1 MEYHIQKNG
10 ANSYSIKD
18 DNDKVIARDIESR
31 EKAEAVIKEIKKG
44 GIYGDAA
51 AQKLAEKTQEK
62 SGSYFANWNG
72 ERFTVGTKK
81 NNDPKSYPITGGQ
94 GYDYALQ
101 YVTEANNRLQA
112 RDRAQDDAQYSAGGT
127 ARDDQLEH
135 QNSINVGNEIEKGEN
150 PETADK
156 KGAKETVE
164 QKKKEAEV
172 NPYYSATEQ
181 NATSTATKK
190 KIEEDAGEELPDV
203 SEYKDLGNKLLGE
216 SGGKVEKPDLDT
228 SGKKLDLDAGYSN
241 GQEEPS
247 NKDLN
252 EEAKEN
258 PEDVVEEVKD
268 DPETRK
274 KLLNDYKAGRLDPYP
289 ILKAVVDII
298 SNNARMNMDRAAL
311 LTGGQRDLDAY
322 KPIETEI
329 DAIRE
334 KQQDA
339 RATIGMSLDEA
350 MNRAKDGDYTGL
362 SKAVAN
368 GLISVENA
376 AAALNMAP
384 EDLAN
389 KWSNETVKDTESTK
403 QTELTT
409 KKQEQDLKQ
418 SSLSMINELEKEK
431 TANNEMIKAL
441 AGHDVDSFNKA
452 VQAYRG
458 ALQGISSVSDV
469 YTEQSESGGEAS
481 GEAKLFGTIGADAKG
496 TWNSGNSSTQTGQ
509 KDAYLDANIE
519 EILKKGNEAMKAS
532 DTANTE
538 FVKKLE
544 ARNAQIDRDIAN
556 LRKEAKL
563 GMDFKYKAK

>member
-1 MEYHIQKNG
+1 MAWNDIKN
-10 ANSYSIKD
+10 KM
-18 DNDKVIARDIESR
+18 
-31 EKAEAVIKEIKKG
+31 KEG
-44 GIYGDAA
+44 LENQGEVTWY
-51 AQKLAEKTQEK
+51 LT
-62 SGSYFANWNG
+62 FNG
-72 ERFTVGTKK
+72 ERYTGATTTKPTK
-81 NNDPKSYPITGGQ
+81 GKYAEFKAKSK
-94 GYDYALQ
+94 
-101 YVTEANNRLQA
+101 EAADAEVLARNKRLNA
-112 RDRAQDDAQYSAGGT
+112 GDRAQEDALFSAGGT
-127 ARDDQLEH
+127 AKDQQIES
-135 QNSINVGNEIEKGEN
+135 QNNINVGNQVKKGEDFA
-150 PETADK
+150 TADK
-156 KGAKETVE
+156 KGAQETVK
-164 QKKKEAEV
+164 QKKEEAKV
-172 NPYYSATEQ
+172 NPTYSATEQ

-228 SGKKLDLDAGYSN
+228 SGKKLDLDTGY
-241 GQEEPS
+241 GEEEPKGEEPS

-252 EEAKEN
+252 DEAKEN

-289 ILKAVVDII
+289 VLKAVVDII

-403 QTELTT
+403 QAELTT
-409 KKQEQDLKQ
+409 KQQEQSFKQ
-418 SSLSMINELEKEK
+418 SSLSMINELENEK
-431 TANNEMIKAL
+431 RANNEMIRAL
-441 AGHDVDSFNKA
+441 AGHNVDAFNKA

-458 ALQGISSVSDV
+458 ALQGISSVADA
-469 YTEQSESGGEAS
+469 YTEQSQSGGEAS
-481 GEAKLFGTIGADAKG
+481 GGAKFFGTIGADAKG
-496 TWNSGNSSTQTGQ
+496 TWGSGSSSTQSGQ

-544 ARNAQIDRDIAN
+544 ARNEQIDRDIAN

-563 GMDFKYKAK
+563 GMDLRYKAK

>member
-1 MEYHIQKNG
+1 MGAFSNFKNTMKE
-10 ANSYSIKD
+10 AL
-18 DNDKVIARDIESR
+18 DNQGEVTW
-31 EKAEAVIKEIKKG
+31 
-44 GIYGDAA
+44 Y
-51 AQKLAEKTQEK
+51 LL
-62 SGSYFANWNG
+62 FNG
-72 ERFTVGTKK
+72 ERYTGATTTKPTK
-81 NNDPKSYPITGGQ
+81 GKYAEFKAKSKEAADAEVLARNKRLNDG
-94 GYDYALQ
+94 
-101 YVTEANNRLQA
+101 
-112 RDRAQDDAQYSAGGT
+112 DRAQEDALFSAGGT
-127 ARDDQLEH
+127 ARDQQLES
-135 QNSINVGNEIEKGEN
+135 QNSINVAKEVKKGEDSAA
-150 PETADK
+150 ADQ
-156 KGAKETVE
+156 KGAQETVK
-164 QKKKEAEV
+164 QKKEEAKV
-172 NPYYSATEQ
+172 NPVYSATEQ

-190 KIEEDAGEELPDV
+190 KIEEDAGENLPGV
-203 SEYKDLGNKLLGE
+203 SEYANLGDKILGE
-216 SGGKVEKPDLDT
+216 NSKKVTKPNTDT

-241 GQEEPS
+241 GQEEQSTEEPS

-268 DPETRK
+268 DPETRQ

-289 ILKAVVDII
+289 VLKAVVDII

-322 KPIETEI
+322 KPIETETE
-329 DAIRE
+329 AIRE

-350 MNRAKDGDYTGL
+350 MNRAKNGDYTGL

-403 QTELTT
+403 QAELTT

-418 SSLSMINELEKEK
+418 TSLSMINELEKEK
-431 TANNEMIKAL
+431 AANNEMIRAL
-441 AGHDVDSFNKA
+441 AGHDVESFNKA

-458 ALQGISSVSDV
+458 ALQGISSVADA
-469 YTEQSESGGEAS
+469 YTEQSQSGGEAGGS
-481 GEAKLFGTIGADAKG
+481 AKLFGSIGGEAKG
-496 TWNSGNSSTQTGQ
+496 TWGSGSSSTQSGQ

-519 EILKKGNEAMKAS
+519 DIIKKGNEAMQAS

-544 ARNAQIDRDIAN
+544 ARNEQIDRDIAN

-563 GMDFKYKAK
+563 GMDFSYKAK

>member
-1 MEYHIQKNG
+1 MAWNDIKNKMKEGLENQGEVTWYLLRNGDFDKTGQDNGTRYTKATTTKPKNG
-10 ANSYSIKD
+10 KYDEFKAKSKED
-18 DNDKVIARDIESR
+18 
-31 EKAEAVIKEIKKG
+31 AEAEILARNKRLEAG
-44 GIYGDAA
+44 G
-51 AQKLAEKTQEK
+51 
-62 SGSYFANWNG
+62 
-72 ERFTVGTKK
+72 
-81 NNDPKSYPITGGQ
+81 
-94 GYDYALQ
+94 
-101 YVTEANNRLQA
+101 
-112 RDRAQDDAQYSAGGT
+112 RAQEDALFSAGGT
-127 ARDDQLEH
+127 AKDQQIES
-135 QNSINVGNEIEKGEN
+135 QNNINVGNQVKKGEDSA
-150 PETADK
+150 TADK
-156 KGAKETVE
+156 KGAQETVK
-164 QKKKEAEV
+164 QKKEEAKV
-172 NPYYSATEQ
+172 NPTYSATEQ
-181 NATSTATKK
+181 NATSTGTKK
-190 KIEEDAGEELPDV
+190 KIEEDAGENLPDV
-203 SEYKDLGNKLLGE
+203 SDYTNLANNILGE

-241 GQEEPS
+241 GQEGEPS

-268 DPETRK
+268 DPETRQ

-289 ILKAVVDII
+289 VLKAVVDII

-329 DAIRE
+329 DTIRE

-403 QTELTT
+403 QAELTT
-409 KKQEQDLKQ
+409 KQQEQNFKQ
-418 SSLSMINELEKEK
+418 SSLSMINELENEK
-431 TANNEMIKAL
+431 RANNEMIRAL
-441 AGHDVDSFNKA
+441 AGHNVDAFNKA

-458 ALQGISSVSDV
+458 ALQGISSVADA
-469 YTEQSESGGEAS
+469 YTEQSQSGGEAS
-481 GEAKLFGTIGADAKG
+481 GGAKFFGTIGADAKG
-496 TWNSGNSSTQTGQ
+496 TWGSGSSSTQSGQ

-544 ARNAQIDRDIAN
+544 ARNEQIDRDIAN

-563 GMDFKYKAK
+563 GMNFNYKAK

>member
-1 MEYHIQKNG
+1 MDYKYGYVYTDEFGRKLTKVVNQKEYDKLLTSGKLKSTDFVKFDNNKAAKDWEKERAKELDEFNKKAIQGEN
-10 ANSYSIKD
+10 AKD
-18 DNDKVIARDIESR
+18 EKSNTFSGIARDD
-31 EKAEAVIKEIKKG
+31 EIKNQRD
-44 GIYGDAA
+44 INYGDEAKKHA
-51 AQKLAEKTQEK
+51 
-62 SGSYFANWNG
+62 G
-72 ERFTVGTKK
+72 E
-81 NNDPKSYPITGGQ
+81 I
-94 GYDYALQ
+94 
-101 YVTEANNRLQA
+101 
-112 RDRAQDDAQYSAGGT
+112 
-127 ARDDQLEH
+127 
-135 QNSINVGNEIEKGEN
+135 NS
-150 PETADK
+150 
-156 KGAKETVE
+156 KETVSSIQTKADKETSE
-164 QKKKEAEV
+164 QLQKQDAT
-172 NPYYSATEQ
+172 NPVYAATRNSATK
-181 NATSTATKK
+181 A
-190 KIEEDAGEELPDV
+190 EDKEGLDLPDV

-228 SGKKLDLDAGYSN
+228 SGKKLDLDAGYN
-241 GQEEPS
+241 EEEPS

-252 EEAKEN
+252 DEAKEN

-268 DPETRK
+268 DPETRQ

-289 ILKAVVDII
+289 VLKAVVDII

-322 KPIETEI
+322 KPIETET

-403 QTELTT
+403 QAELTT
-409 KKQEQDLKQ
+409 KQQEQNFKQ

-431 TANNEMIKAL
+431 AANNEMIRAL
-441 AGHDVDSFNKA
+441 AGHNTDAFSKA

-458 ALQGISSVSDV
+458 ALQGISSVADA
-469 YTEQSESGGEAS
+469 YTEQSQSGGEAS
-481 GEAKLFGTIGADAKG
+481 GGAKFFGTIGADAKG
-496 TWNSGNSSTQTGQ
+496 TWGSGSSSTQSGQ

-519 EILKKGNEAMKAS
+519 EIIKKGNEAMKAS

-544 ARNAQIDRDIAN
+544 ARNEQIDRDIAN

-563 GMDFKYKAK
+563 GMDLRYKAK

>member
-1 MEYHIQKNG
+1 M
-10 ANSYSIKD
+10 
-18 DNDKVIARDIESR
+18 
-31 EKAEAVIKEIKKG
+31 KEG
-44 GIYGDAA
+44 LENQGVVTWY
-51 AQKLAEKTQEK
+51 LP
-62 SGSYFANWNG
+62 YNG
-72 ERFTVGTKK
+72 ERFTGATTTKPTK
-81 NNDPKSYPITGGQ
+81 GKYAEFKAKSK
-94 GYDYALQ
+94 D
-101 YVTEANNRLQA
+101 EADAEVLARNKRLQDG
-112 RDRAQDDAQYSAGGT
+112 DRALEDALFSAGGT
-127 ARDDQLEH
+127 ARDQQMES
-135 QNSINVGNEIEKGEN
+135 QNNINVGNQVKKGEDSA
-150 PETADK
+150 TADK
-156 KGAKETVE
+156 KGAQETVE
-164 QKKKEAEV
+164 QKKKEAKV
-172 NPYYSATEQ
+172 NPTYSATEQ
-181 NATSTATKK
+181 NATSTGTKK
-190 KIEEDAGEELPDV
+190 KIEADAGEELPDV
-203 SEYKDLGNKLLGE
+203 SEYTNLANNILGE

-241 GQEEPS
+241 GQEEEPS

-252 EEAKEN
+252 DEAKEN

-268 DPETRK
+268 DPETRQ

-289 ILKAVVDII
+289 VLKAVVDII

-329 DAIRE
+329 DAIRD

-368 GLISVENA
+368 GLITVENA
-376 AAALNMAP
+376 AAALNMDP
-384 EDLAN
+384 QDLAN

-403 QTELTT
+403 QAELTT
-409 KKQEQDLKQ
+409 KTQEQNLKQ

-431 TANNEMIKAL
+431 AANNEMIRAL
-441 AGHDVDSFNKA
+441 AGHNTDAFSKA

-458 ALQGISSVSDV
+458 ALQGISSVADA
-469 YTEQSESGGEAS
+469 YTEQSQSGGEAS
-481 GEAKLFGTIGADAKG
+481 GGAKFFGTIGADAKG
-496 TWNSGNSSTQTGQ
+496 TWGSGSSSTQSGQ

-544 ARNAQIDRDIAN
+544 ARNEQIDRDIAN

-563 GMDFKYKAK
+563 GMDLRYKAK

>member
-1 MEYHIQKNG
+1 MAWNDIKNKMKEGLENQGEVTWYLLRNGDFDKTGQDNGTRYTKATTTKPKNG
-10 ANSYSIKD
+10 KYDEFKAKSKED
-18 DNDKVIARDIESR
+18 
-31 EKAEAVIKEIKKG
+31 AEAEILARNKRLEAG
-44 GIYGDAA
+44 G
-51 AQKLAEKTQEK
+51 
-62 SGSYFANWNG
+62 
-72 ERFTVGTKK
+72 
-81 NNDPKSYPITGGQ
+81 
-94 GYDYALQ
+94 
-101 YVTEANNRLQA
+101 
-112 RDRAQDDAQYSAGGT
+112 RAQDDAQYSAGGT
-127 ARDDQLEH
+127 ARDQQLES
-135 QNSINVGNEIEKGEN
+135 QNNINVGNQVKKGEDSA
-150 PETADK
+150 TADK
-156 KGAKETVE
+156 KGAQETVK
-164 QKKKEAEV
+164 QKKEEAKV
-172 NPYYSATEQ
+172 NPTYSATEQ
-181 NATSTATKK
+181 NATSTGTKK
-190 KIEEDAGEELPDV
+190 KIEEDAGENLPDV
-203 SEYKDLGNKLLGE
+203 SDYTNLANNILGE

-241 GQEEPS
+241 GQEGEPS

-268 DPETRK
+268 DPETRQ

-289 ILKAVVDII
+289 VLKAVVDII

-403 QTELTT
+403 QAELTT
-409 KKQEQDLKQ
+409 KQQEQNFKQ
-418 SSLSMINELEKEK
+418 SSLSMINELENEK
-431 TANNEMIKAL
+431 RANNEMIRAL
-441 AGHDVDSFNKA
+441 AGHNVDAFNKA

-458 ALQGISSVSDV
+458 ALQGISSVADA
-469 YTEQSESGGEAS
+469 YTEQSQSGGEAS
-481 GEAKLFGTIGADAKG
+481 GGAKFFGTIGAAAKG
-496 TWNSGNSSTQTGQ
+496 TWGSGSSSTQSGQ

-544 ARNAQIDRDIAN
+544 ARNEQIDIDIAN

>member
-1 MEYHIQKNG
+1 MDYKYGYVYTDEFGRKLT
-10 ANSYSIKD
+10 
-18 DNDKVIARDIESR
+18 KVISQKEYDKLLTNGKFKSTDFVKFNDNKAAKEW
-31 EKAEAVIKEIKKG
+31 EKNKKDEYADFNKRAIQSENAADAKKETN
-44 GIYGDAA
+44 A
-51 AQKLAEKTQEK
+51 
-62 SGSYFANWNG
+62 
-72 ERFTVGTKK
+72 
-81 NNDPKSYPITGGQ
+81 
-94 GYDYALQ
+94 
-101 YVTEANNRLQA
+101 
-112 RDRAQDDAQYSAGGT
+112 GT
-127 ARDDQLEH
+127 ARDDEIKNQRD
-135 QNSINVGNEIEKGEN
+135 INYGNEAKKHAGEIN
-150 PETADK
+150 SSATVEDIQAKADK
-156 KGAKETVE
+156 ETSE
-164 QKKKEAEV
+164 QLQKQDAV
-172 NPYYSATEQ
+172 NPVYAATR
-181 NATSTATKK
+181 NAATKA
-190 KIEEDAGEELPDV
+190 EDKEGLDIPDV
-203 SEYKDLGNKLLGE
+203 SEYTNLANKMLGE
-216 SGGKVEKPDLDT
+216 NGGKVEKPDLNT
-228 SGKKLDLDAGYSN
+228 SGKKLDLDAGYDE
-241 GQEEPS
+241 GQTNEEPS

-268 DPETRK
+268 DPETRQ

-289 ILKAVVDII
+289 VLKAVVDII

-322 KPIETEI
+322 KPIETET

-350 MNRAKDGDYTGL
+350 MNRAKNGDYTGL

-403 QTELTT
+403 QSELTT
-409 KKQEQDLKQ
+409 KQQEQNLQQ

-431 TANNEMIKAL
+431 AANNEMIRAL
-441 AGHDVDSFNKA
+441 AGHDTDAFSKA

-458 ALQGISSVSDV
+458 ALQGISSVADA
-469 YTEQSESGGEAS
+469 YTEQSQSGGEAS
-481 GEAKLFGTIGADAKG
+481 GGAKFFGTIGADAKG
-496 TWNSGNSSTQTGQ
+496 TWGSGSSSTQSGQ

-544 ARNAQIDRDIAN
+544 ARNAQIDKDIAN

-563 GMDFKYKAK
+563 GMNFKYKAK

>member
-1 MEYHIQKNG
+1 MDYKYGYVYTDEFGRKLTKVVNQKEYDKLLTSG
-10 ANSYSIKD
+10 KFKSTDFVKFD
-18 DNDKVIARDIESR
+18 DNKAAKEWEKKKNDEYAEFNKKAIQGENAKD
-31 EKAEAVIKEIKKG
+31 EKAN
-44 GIYGDAA
+44 
-51 AQKLAEKTQEK
+51 T
-62 SGSYFANWNG
+62 FAG
-72 ERFTVGTKK
+72 V
-81 NNDPKSYPITGGQ
+81 
-94 GYDYALQ
+94 
-101 YVTEANNRLQA
+101 
-112 RDRAQDDAQYSAGGT
+112 
-127 ARDDQLEH
+127 ARDDEIKNQKDINYGDEAKKH
-135 QNSINVGNEIEKGEN
+135 AGEINS
-150 PETADK
+150 
-156 KGAKETVE
+156 KETVE
-164 QKKKEAEV
+164 SIQTKANEETSEQLQKQDAA
-172 NPYYSATEQ
+172 NPVYAATRNSATK
-181 NATSTATKK
+181 A
-190 KIEEDAGEELPDV
+190 EDKEGLDLPDV

-228 SGKKLDLDAGYSN
+228 SGKKLDLDAGY
-241 GQEEPS
+241 GEEEPKEEPS

-252 EEAKEN
+252 DEAKEN

-268 DPETRK
+268 DP
-274 KLLNDYKAGRLDPYP
+274 KAGRLDPYP
-289 ILKAVVDII
+289 VLKAVVDII

-329 DAIRE
+329 DTIRE

-403 QTELTT
+403 QAELTT
-409 KKQEQDLKQ
+409 KQQEQNFKQ
-418 SSLSMINELEKEK
+418 SSLSMINELENEK
-431 TANNEMIKAL
+431 RANNEMIRAL
-441 AGHDVDSFNKA
+441 AGHNVDAFNKA

-458 ALQGISSVSDV
+458 ALQGISSVADA
-469 YTEQSESGGEAS
+469 YTEQSQSGGEAS
-481 GEAKLFGTIGADAKG
+481 GGAKFFGTIGADAKG
-496 TWNSGNSSTQTGQ
+496 TWGSGSSSTQSGQ

-544 ARNAQIDRDIAN
+544 ARNEQIDRDIAN

-563 GMDFKYKAK
+563 GMNFNYKAK

>member
-1 MEYHIQKNG
+1 MAWNDIKNKMKEGLENQGEVTWYLLRNGDFDKTGQDNGTRYTKATTTKPKNG
-10 ANSYSIKD
+10 KYDEFKAKSKED
-18 DNDKVIARDIESR
+18 
-31 EKAEAVIKEIKKG
+31 AEAEILARNKRLEAG
-44 GIYGDAA
+44 G
-51 AQKLAEKTQEK
+51 
-62 SGSYFANWNG
+62 
-72 ERFTVGTKK
+72 
-81 NNDPKSYPITGGQ
+81 
-94 GYDYALQ
+94 
-101 YVTEANNRLQA
+101 
-112 RDRAQDDAQYSAGGT
+112 RAQDDAQYSAGGT
-127 ARDDQLEH
+127 ARDQQLES
-135 QNSINVGNEIEKGEN
+135 QNNINVGNQVKKGEDSA
-150 PETADK
+150 TADK
-156 KGAKETVE
+156 KGAQETVK
-164 QKKKEAEV
+164 QKKEEAKV
-172 NPYYSATEQ
+172 NPTYSATEQ
-181 NATSTATKK
+181 NATNTETKK

-203 SEYKDLGNKLLGE
+203 SEYTNLADKMLGE
-216 SGGKVEKPDLDT
+216 NGGKVEKPDLDT

-241 GQEEPS
+241 GQEEEPS

-252 EEAKEN
+252 DEAKEN

-268 DPETRK
+268 DPETRQ

-289 ILKAVVDII
+289 VLKAVVDII

-350 MNRAKDGDYTGL
+350 MNRAKNGDYTGL

-403 QTELTT
+403 QAELTT
-409 KKQEQDLKQ
+409 KQQEQDFKQ

-431 TANNEMIKAL
+431 AANNEMIRAL
-441 AGHDVDSFNKA
+441 AGHDVNAFNKA

-458 ALQGISSVSDV
+458 ALQGISSISDV

-481 GEAKLFGTIGADAKG
+481 GGAKFFGTIGADAKG
-496 TWNSGNSSTQTGQ
+496 TWGSGSSSTQSGQ

-519 EILKKGNEAMKAS
+519 EIIKKGNEAMKAS

-544 ARNAQIDRDIAN
+544 ARNEQIDRDIAN

-563 GMDFKYKAK
+563 GMDLRYKAK